1 MTSCA
6 RRTRTPER
14 EGESAWSVLVLAEGV
29 TPERERKDTHIAPVL
44 PECAR
49 GTNQIWKLR
58 EVLPPRAQ
66 WERHAYPS
74 NEAQQASLEG
84 PFIWAVLVQGRSRT
98 SMAIAPSRGDTSQ
111 FGRIII

>member
-1 MTSCA
+1 M
-6 RRTRTPER
+6 
-14 EGESAWSVLVLAEGV
+14 GEE
-29 TPERERKDTHIAPVL
+29 KDTHIAPVL

-74 NEAQQASLEG
+74 KEAQQASLEDHYIVG
-84 PFIWAVLVQGRSRT
+84 ARWENRASRRTQGWAGEE
-98 SMAIAPSRGDTSQ
+98 
-111 FGRIII
+111 